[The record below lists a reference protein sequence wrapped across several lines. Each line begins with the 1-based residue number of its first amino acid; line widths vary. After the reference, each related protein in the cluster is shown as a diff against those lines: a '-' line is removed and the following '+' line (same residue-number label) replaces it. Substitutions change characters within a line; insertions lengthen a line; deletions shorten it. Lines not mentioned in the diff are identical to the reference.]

1 LPLEVVTVD
10 SKQALKEFIEFPY
23 SLYRGDPFWV
33 PPLRIAVKELLNRA
47 KHPFYVNAEAEFFL
61 ARRDGRV
68 AGRIAAILNR
78 NHNKFHEEN
87 TGFFGFFES
96 TNALEVAAAL
106 LGAARKWVF
115 GRGATLLRGPVNPS
129 TNYECGMLIDGFD
142 SNPMVMM
149 TYNPRYYPALMENV
163 GLRKAKDLH
172 AYVNTAA
179 RVELEKI
186 ARVADRKLAESGVT
200 VRPINMKHFDDE
212 VERIWEVYN
221 SAWKCNWG
229 FVPMTREEF
238 FLMGQEMKRILKP
251 ELVLVGEAEGKPI
264 GFALALP
271 DVNFALKPAGG
282 SLFPTGLLKILYYQ
296 RSIKSLRVLALGVV
310 EQHRTS
316 GVAAAFYVTLVQTA
330 RKLGYS
336 GDCEMS
342 WILEDNI
349 LMTRSL
355 KVMGARQYKTYR
367 IYEWH

>member
-1 LPLEVVTVD
+1 MPLEVVTAD

-23 SLYRGDPFWV
+23 SLYRGEAFWV

-47 KHPFYVNAEAEFFL
+47 KHPFYTNAEAEFFL

-68 AGRIAAILNR
+68 VGRIAAFLDH

-87 TGFFGFFES
+87 AGFFGFFES
-96 TNALEVAAAL
+96 TNAPEVAAAL
-106 LGAARKWVF
+106 LGTARKWVF
-115 GRGATLLRGPVNPS
+115 GRGAVLLRGPVNPS
-129 TNYECGMLIDGFD
+129 TNYECGMLVDGFD
-142 SNPMVMM
+142 SHPMVMM

-163 GLRKAKDLH
+163 GLRKAKDLN
-172 AYVNTAA
+172 AYVTTAA
-179 RVELEKI
+179 AVKLEKI
-186 ARVADRKLAESGVT
+186 ARVADHKLAKSGGT
-200 VRPINMKHFDDE
+200 VRPINMKDFDGE
-212 VERIWEVYN
+212 VGRVWSVYN
-221 SAWKCNWG
+221 SAWKRNWG

-238 FLMGQEMKRILKP
+238 FLMGKEMKKILKP
-251 ELVLVGEAEGKPI
+251 ELALVGEAGGKPI

-296 RSIKSLRVLALGVV
+296 RSIKSLRVIALGVV
-310 EQHRTS
+310 EEHRTS
-316 GVAAAFYVTLVQTA
+316 GVAAAFYATLVRTA

-342 WILEDNI
+342 WILEDNV

-355 KVMGARQYKTYR
+355 EVMGARHYKTYR